1 MQTDPANTHHLAENF
16 DGFLSGKAL
25 KSVHGDRFIRI
36 NMSRNTLIAIVFSL
50 LLHALILFVALPK
63 IQLDNASATLPRAM
77 EVSLSPPKPAATVIE
92 QTPVE
97 EPIEPTKEPI
107 ARVDKPAIAK
117 PRIMAQ
123 KPTPK
128 IIKSE
133 KPSFTV
139 PVELVKPQPAL
150 NPQLAKEPVLKE
162 LQPEDFPDMQ
172 SYVKA
177 MQARRNASE
186 TNAAQQNA
194 EAVARERGPS
204 EEQVRDE
211 RIKRNFQT
219 GTNGIFEIT
228 SLSSRNAT
236 FAFRGWT
243 SDYSSSKRQ
252 FFEVEAKS
260 GQDVRLVMI
269 KRMIALIR
277 EHYQGDFNWES
288 HRLGRSVV
296 QSARPEDNAGLEDFM
311 MMEFFGSNYKSSP

>member
-1 MQTDPANTHHLAENF
+1 
-16 DGFLSGKAL
+16 
-25 KSVHGDRFIRI
+25 
-36 NMSRNTLIAIVFSL
+36 
-50 LLHALILFVALPK
+50 
-63 IQLDNASATLPRAM
+63 
-77 EVSLSPPKPAATVIE
+77 
-92 QTPVE
+92 E
-97 EPIEPTKEPI
+97 E
-107 ARVDKPAIAK
+107 R
-117 PRIMAQ
+117 
-123 KPTPK
+123 
-128 IIKSE
+128 
-133 KPSFTV
+133 
-139 PVELVKPQPAL
+139 VKPQPAL
-150 NPQLAKEPVLKE
+150 DPQLAKEPVLKE
-162 LQPEDFPDMQ
+162 LRPEDFPDMQ

-177 MQARRNASE
+177 TQARRNAFE

-194 EAVARERGPS
+194 AAVAREQGPS
-204 EEQVRDE
+204 EEEIRDE

-296 QSARPEDNAGLEDFM
+296 QSARPEDNTGLEDFM
-311 MMEFFGSNYKSSP
+311 MMEFFGTNYKNSP

>member
-1 MQTDPANTHHLAENF
+1 MQLDSTNTQEVTPSF
-16 DGFLSGKAL
+16 DEFLSGKAL
-25 KSVHGDRFIRI
+25 KAVRGDRFIRI
-36 NMSRNTLIAIVFSL
+36 NISRNTLIAIVFSL
-50 LLHALILFVALPK
+50 LIHAIILFFVVPK
-63 IQLDNASATLPRAM
+63 IQSINASAPPPRAM
-77 EVSLSPPKPAATVIE
+77 EVSLAPTVSATVVAEPVPVQQPVEPIKKPA
-92 QTPVE
+92 
-97 EPIEPTKEPI
+97 TKP
-107 ARVDKPAIAK
+107 DKPKI
-117 PRIMAQ
+117 IAQ
-123 KPTPK
+123 KPAPK

-139 PVELVKPQPAL
+139 PEEMSKPQPVI
-150 NPQLAKEPVLKE
+150 NPKPPKENAVKE
-162 LQPEDFPDMQ
+162 ISPEDFPDMQ

-177 MQARRNASE
+177 VQAQRQGSE
-186 TNAAQQNA
+186 FDAARQNA

-204 EEQVRDE
+204 EEQIREE
-211 RIKRNFQT
+211 RIKRNFQN

-228 SLSSRNAT
+228 SLSARNAT

-243 SDYSSSKRQ
+243 NDYSSSKRQ

-296 QSARPEDNAGLEDFM
+296 QSARLEDNAGLEDFM
-311 MMEFFGSNYKSSP
+311 MMEFFGTNYKNSP

>member
-1 MQTDPANTHHLAENF
+1 MQIDPANTHPLAEDF

-36 NMSRNTLIAIVFSL
+36 NISRNTLLAIVFSL
-50 LLHALILFVALPK
+50 LLHVLILFVALPK
-63 IQLDNASATLPRAM
+63 VELDDTSATLPRAM
-77 EVSLSPPKPAATVIE
+77 EVSLAPPKPAAEIVAQAPAE
-92 QTPVE
+92 TPPPPV
-97 EPIEPTKEPI
+97 
-107 ARVDKPAIAK
+107 AK
-117 PRIMAQ
+117 PKIMAQ

-128 IIKSE
+128 IIKTV
-133 KPSFTV
+133 KPSFNV
-139 PVELVKPQPAL
+139 PEERVKPEPEL
-150 NPQLAKEPVLKE
+150 TPRLAKEPALKE
-162 LQPEDFPDMQ
+162 LRPEDFPDMQ

-177 MQARRNASE
+177 TQARRNAAE

-194 EAVARERGPS
+194 AAIAREQGPS
-204 EEQVRDE
+204 EEQVREE

-228 SLSSRNAT
+228 SLTSRSAT

-243 SDYSSSKRQ
+243 SNYSNSKTQ

-260 GQDVRLVMI
+260 GQDVRLLMI

-288 HRLGRSVV
+288 HRLGRSIV

-311 MMEFFGSNYKSSP
+311 MMEFFGPNYKNSP